1 MEYTGKT
8 FTVTFEKFK
17 QVSFASSIME
27 DTAVFPVLCRFLI
40 KLICWNAFGSASV
53 SCYLLKSISDII
65 TVLKS

>member
-53 SCYLLKSISDII
+53 SCYLLKSIAI
-65 TVLKS
+65 TL